1 MDFGD
6 TRYGFWAGIFLTA
19 IVLFYIVGAIILI
32 FDFIKRLSK
41 KQTRKGAVKELTD
54 SAKGTSESV
63 KFFMTD
69 KSFHKDLRREFRVEI
84 ILFSLIGLTLLLAL
98 FGIS

>member
-6 TRYGFWAGIFLTA
+6 TRSGFWAGIFLTA
-19 IVLFYIVGAIILI
+19 IVLFYAVGAIFLI

-41 KQTRKGAVKELTD
+41 KQTRKDAVKELTD
-54 SAKGTSESV
+54 SAKGTGDSI
-63 KFFMTD
+63 KFVMTD
-69 KSFHKDLRREFRVEI
+69 KSFHKDIRREFRVEI
-84 ILFSLIGLTLLLAL
+84 ILFSLIGFILLLAF

>member
-19 IVLFYIVGAIILI
+19 IVLFYVVGAIILI

-54 SAKGTSESV
+54 SAK
-63 KFFMTD
+63 
-69 KSFHKDLRREFRVEI
+69 
-84 ILFSLIGLTLLLAL
+84 
-98 FGIS
+98 